1 MRLVKELIARKGE
14 KVYTITPHA
23 SVLDAAS
30 LMNVHHIGSLVVVDE
45 GEVVGI
51 ITERDVMTRVVARQ
65 RDAAHTSV
73 GEVMTERVVVCAS
86 STTIDEL
93 RQVMRE
99 RRIRH
104 VPVVDA
110 GELRG
115 MVSIGDVNFAEQE
128 VLTETIR
135 DLEAYIRLA

>member
-1 MRLVKELIARKGE
+1 MRTVKDLLNHKGG
-14 KVYTITPHA
+14 KVYTISQHA
-23 SVLDAAS
+23 SVVDAAS
-30 LMNVHHIGSLVVVDE
+30 LMNVQHIGSLVVVDE
-45 GEVVGI
+45 GEVMGI
-51 ITERDVMTRVVARQ
+51 ITERDIMTRVVARQ
-65 RDAAHTSV
+65 RDAARCTV
-73 GEVMTERVVVCAS
+73 GEVMTERVVVCS
-86 STTIDEL
+86 CGTTIDEL

-104 VPVVDA
+104 VPVVDD

-115 MVSIGDVNFAEQE
+115 MVSIGDVNFADQE